1 MKRFLSILF
10 CCMAIN
16 AGHAQSSDN
25 GDGTFTNP
33 VLWTDMPDPD
43 VIQVGDTFYFV
54 STSMH
59 MLPGVTILKSTDLVN
74 WEFGTNVVPQFDDDP
89 YFDLEGGNRYGKGQW
104 ATAIRHWGGEFHVLF
119 TSNSNGCF
127 IYSSADMKGPWRK
140 TIVAGFPYHPLLDR
154 YTPLK
159 EETDVEGANHH
170 ILYDPGFLVDDD
182 GRVYVIHGNTINYI
196 TELDPA
202 TCLPKGPARL
212 FYQAHRAGLE
222 GNRLY
227 HIGDYYYA
235 ICTYGG
241 SHSGNVTCLRARSL
255 EGPWEER
262 EVMCVGGRQPESH
275 ILQACLLQLE
285 SGETWAMAFL
295 DMGVLG
301 RIPHL
306 VPVYWVDGWPMFGIG
321 LDGNLTLRKPLVSK
335 RQAKPTAKPSVQTLA
350 TSDDFSGEVLGLQW
364 QFNHNPVKGSYSLKA
379 RPGWLRMYSLGAN
392 LPLPDRR
399 ANNPLVNNGLPVSET
414 SVKVSAEA
422 PFLMARG
429 VLTQRLFGPSSCGTA
444 HVDMS
449 HLKAGDCAGLALL
462 NIPSA
467 MLSVSRKGNGFVLS
481 QKETDNEKET
491 MLGEV
496 NLTRE
501 QASSLWLRV
510 EAAGIS
516 GLANFSYS
524 LDGSSFQPLGKT
536 FHMVYS
542 GVYFVGNRFAL
553 FCYNSKAAKGG
564 WMDVDDFKV
573 DIAPLFDRH
582 VGKGSVLEAEWTD
595 LLWRTECRKNTAST
609 PQSANMDV
617 AWVQDGGIIA
627 FRNLHFKEEVSN
639 LSFTLRNVS
648 AVNAF
653 IELRDADRQQVLGT
667 ADIPEASAGYSD
679 IDLHLQT
686 PIDGNRSLEIRVW
699 NHDWDQPRMG
709 EVLIDKITFH

>member
-1 MKRFLSILF
+1 MKRLLSILL
-10 CCMAIN
+10 CCITMN
-16 AGHAQSSDN
+16 VGHAQSSDN

-33 VLWTDMPDPD
+33 VLWADMPDPD

-59 MLPGVTILKSTDLVN
+59 MLPGVTILKSKDLVN
-74 WEFGTNVVPQFDDDP
+74 WEFGTNVVPQFDNDP

-104 ATAIRHWGGEFHVLF
+104 ATALRHWGGEFHVLF

-140 TIVAGFPYHPLLDR
+140 TTVAGFPYHPLFDR
-154 YTPLK
+154 YDSLK
-159 EETDVEGANHH
+159 EEVDADGTNHH
-170 ILYDPGFLVDDD
+170 ILYDPGFLVDND

-196 TELDPA
+196 TEIDPV
-202 TCLPKGPARL
+202 TCQPKGPARL
-212 FYQAHRAGLE
+212 FYNAHRAGLE

-227 HIGDYYYA
+227 HIGEYYYA

-262 EVMCVGGRQPESH
+262 EVMCVGARQPESH
-275 ILQACLLQLE
+275 ILQACMLQLE

-306 VPVYWVDGWPMFGIG
+306 VPVHWVDGWPMFGIG
-321 LDGNLTLRKPLVSK
+321 LDGNLTLPKPHVTKDSKPIAKPL
-335 RQAKPTAKPSVQTLA
+335 TQTLA
-350 TSDDFSGEVLGLQW
+350 TSDDFAKPALGLQW
-364 QFNHNPVKGSYSLKA
+364 QFNHNPIKGSYSLSA
-379 RPGWLRMYSLGAN
+379 RPGWLRMHSLKAN
-392 LPLPDRR
+392 LPLSAKR
-399 ANNPLVNNGLPVSET
+399 ANNPLVNNGLPISET
-414 SVKVSAEA
+414 SVKVSAGA

-429 VLTQRLFGPSSCGTA
+429 VLTQRLFGPSSSGIA

-449 HLKAGDCAGLALL
+449 HLKAGDCAGLGLL

-467 MLSVSRKGNGFVLS
+467 MLSVSRKGNKFVLC

-491 MLGEV
+491 SFGEV
-496 NLTRE
+496 SLTAE
-501 QASSLWLRV
+501 QARSLWLRV
-510 EAAGIS
+510 EANGITEI
-516 GLANFSYS
+516 ANFSYS
-524 LDGSSFQPLGKT
+524 LDGNVFQPIGRE

-553 FCYNSKAAKGG
+553 FCYNTKSAKGG

-582 VGKGSVLEAEWTD
+582 IVKGSVLEAEWTD
-595 LLWRTECRKNTAST
+595 KLWRTECRWNTSSSQ
-609 PQSANMDV
+609 PSNMDI

-627 FRNLHFKEEVSN
+627 FKNLSFDEAVSR

-648 AVNAF
+648 GNNVF
-653 IELRDADRQQVLGT
+653 IELRDTEKQQVLGT
-667 ADIPEASAGYSD
+667 ADIPEASNEYTVVNLPLKSPLRGKC
-679 IDLHLQT
+679 
-686 PIDGNRSLEIRVW
+686 SLEIRVW

-709 EVLIDKITFH
+709 EVLIDKILFE

>member
-1 MKRFLSILF
+1 MRLFLSILF
-10 CCMAIN
+10 CCLTMN
-16 AGHAQSSDN
+16 VCLAQSSDN

-33 VLWTDMPDPD
+33 VLWADMPDPD

-59 MLPGVTILKSTDLVN
+59 MLPGVTILKSKDLVN

-89 YFDLEGGNRYGKGQW
+89 YFDMEGGNRYGKGQW
-104 ATAIRHWGGEFHVLF
+104 ATAIRYWGGEFHVLF

-140 TIVAGFPYHPLLDR
+140 TTVAGFPYHPILDR
-154 YTPLK
+154 FNPLK
-159 EETDVEGANHH
+159 EEIDDDGTNHH
-170 ILYDPGFLVDDD
+170 ILYDPGFLVDND
-182 GRVYVIHGNTINYI
+182 GRVYVVHGNSINYI
-196 TELDPA
+196 TEIDPV
-202 TCLPKGPARL
+202 TCQAKGPARL
-212 FYQAHRAGLE
+212 FYRAHREGLE

-227 HIGDYYYA
+227 HIGNYYYA

-262 EVMCVGGRQPESH
+262 EVMCVGARRPEMR

-306 VPVYWVDGWPMFGIG
+306 VPVYWVDEWPMFGIG
-321 LDGNLTLRKPLVSK
+321 LEGNLTLRKPRV
-335 RQAKPTAKPSVQTLA
+335 AKEQTTPIEKPSTQTLA
-350 TSDDFSGEVLGLQW
+350 TSDDFASPDLGLQW
-364 QFNHNPVKGSYSLKA
+364 QFNHNPVKGSYSLTA
-379 RPGWLRMYSLGAN
+379 RPGWLRMHSLKAN
-392 LPLPDRR
+392 LPLPAKR
-399 ANNPLVNNGLPVSET
+399 ANNPLVNNGLPISET
-414 SVKVSAEA
+414 SVTVSAEA

-429 VLTQRLFGPSSCGTA
+429 VLTQRLFGPTSSGTA

-449 HLKAGDCAGLALL
+449 HLKTGDCAGLGLL

-467 MLSVSRKGNGFVLS
+467 MLSVSRKGNQFVLC

-491 MLGEV
+491 TFGAV
-496 NLTRE
+496 NLTKE
-501 QASSLWLRV
+501 QASSFWLRV
-510 EAAGIS
+510 EANGIT

-524 LDGSSFQPLGKT
+524 LDGNVFLPIGRE

-553 FCYNSKAAKGG
+553 FCYNTKSTKGG
-564 WMDVDDFKV
+564 WMDVDDFNV

-582 VGKGSVLEAEWTD
+582 IAKGSVLEAEWTD
-595 LLWRTECRKNTAST
+595 QLWRTECRWNTSST
-609 PQSANMDV
+609 QVSNMDI

-627 FRNLHFKEEVSN
+627 FKNMQLKEAISR

-648 AVNAF
+648 GNNVF
-653 IELRDADRQQVLGT
+653 IELRDAVNHQVLGT
-667 ADIPEASAGYSD
+667 ADIPETSTDYTNVNLSLKEPLRGD
-679 IDLHLQT
+679 C
-686 PIDGNRSLEIRVW
+686 SLEIRVW
-699 NHDWDQPRMG
+699 NHDWDQPCMG
-709 EVLIDKITFH
+709 EVLIDKILFE